1 MPVVTAERPLLE
13 VTSAQASALAVSVL
27 NHEVVVVNVPETAAV
42 LAQLRQTSTTQ
53 TSHGLRIH
61 PVLPHQGPA
70 TVLLE
75 RLHAVGPDTV
85 VSLYTPSRL
94 LTAMIPQL
102 HTLAHQQLPCV
113 IHVVPDLVGPD
124 SNTVATAWSS
134 LLAVRDAG
142 CALILSD
149 GRDVQQVHD
158 LTAVSTRVAY
168 QTRVPVIHGWT
179 TPATALWPHDQ
190 RGTVQQLPVTGPFTV
205 FRSGSP
211 ETLEAEAKELQTDSH
226 PLPTTALPT
235 AAFTSSYGTFSA
247 SLSQSIVQA
256 FDESVQLLENAQYAI
271 VERTGALQPTTVYV
285 SFLNAQAQVDT
296 RRDAI
301 VSVRLVRPFPA
312 LALVR
317 QLYPQAERVV
327 VLDPSHELS
336 HQWGPL
342 YLHTVDAVH
351 SDLWGQIHSQDSQT
365 PAPGVVAQRLEPIS
379 ASLPPSAAAD
389 HQPLRDAV
397 ESIPYTK
404 LLTDLFHARLDVT
417 NAADTTSIW
426 GAPDS
431 EATRPSYGF
440 GKMVSTLRQ
449 RNAFVSQI
457 RNQLQDPA
465 TAQQL
470 RPELYRPLA
479 AWVQAL
485 TSKPSDS
492 SATNPATAIAAG
504 EQVKSCLDTST
515 GITDLTAAERD
526 LVNKLQSHASF
537 LVPQSSW
544 IVGADAWAYDLG
556 GSGIHHV
563 IASGLNVNMLVLDTV
578 PYSDRHHSRWQNRR
592 KKDIGLYAMSY
603 GGVYVASV
611 AIYSSY
617 TQVLQALMEA
627 DAFPGP
633 AVVLAY
639 LPQPAASVFNAQAL
653 PLGSVESVD
662 GSVALPFS
670 GFSALEALKESKLAV
685 DNGYWPLYRWQPAIT
700 SQLQPTF
707 HLDSERIKADL
718 QKFLDR
724 ENRMALV
731 ARQTPQVP
739 EAMAQPLHHNLLA
752 QHRQAQA
759 QAKEAFWKLTQGLQ
773 QAQGPALL
781 VLSASDNG
789 NGDDVAKRVY
799 RNGLR
804 RGLAARHLAMD
815 DFSIEDMGLETNVVL
830 VVSTAGQGEFP
841 TNGREFWKALA
852 AASDINLSDTHY
864 AVFGLGDSHY
874 WPREEDYI
882 YYNKPAKDLD
892 DRLEVLGG
900 RRLLPV
906 GLGDDQ
912 DVDGFETAFA
922 TWEPELWKALNADR
936 INQDIAVEEEVKVTD
951 DQNKV
956 NSNFLRGTIAQGLAD
971 TSTGALAESD
981 TKLTKFH
988 GIYQQDD
995 RDLREG
1001 RTQEGLEPAYSFMV
1015 RVRLPAGTA
1024 TPQQWLDMD
1033 ALSESHANGS
1043 LKITT
1048 RQTFQLHG
1056 VVKANLKGTIQGI
1069 NRSLMDTLAACG
1081 DVNRNVICNAAPY
1094 QSAIHY
1100 QVWKFSQ
1107 KLSEHLL
1114 PQTSA
1119 YHEIWLDDKLVA
1131 GNAVNDVE
1139 PLYGPNYLPRK
1150 FKVAV
1155 AVPPSND
1162 VDVFAHDLGFIPIL
1176 ENPAGLAAQTPAMA
1190 TTAEPQRILGY
1201 NVTVGGG
1208 MGMAHNNKKTYPRL
1222 ADLLGFCTPDQAV
1235 DVAEKVML
1243 VQRDHGDRVNRKH
1256 ARMKY
1261 TIDDHGLPWFREQVE
1276 ARLGYKLDA
1285 ARPFQFTENGDRYG
1299 WMRGNPGE
1307 WHFGMFIQNGRV
1319 VDRPGYPLK
1328 SGLRELAKVHKGYFR
1343 MTCNQ
1348 GLVIASVPD
1357 DQVDTVKQ
1365 LLTRYKLDNVD
1376 HSGLR
1381 LNSMACVALPT
1392 CALAMAESERYLPS
1406 LMTHIEEILSEAGLR
1421 DDAITIRMTGCPNGC
1436 ARPYIAEIALVG
1448 KAPGAYNLYLGGGF
1462 AGQRLNKLYAESLG
1476 EAQIL
1481 DALRPL
1487 IKAYAIERTEGEH
1500 FGDYVIRVGAVK
1512 ETTHGTNFHA

>member
-1 MPVVTAERPLLE
+1 MPVVAAGRRLLE
-13 VTSAQASALAVSVL
+13 VTSAQASAMAVSAL
-27 NHEVVVVNVPETAAV
+27 NHEVVVVAVPETTAI
-42 LAQLRQTSTTQ
+42 LTQLRLSSAAETSR
-53 TSHGLRIH
+53 GLHIH
-61 PVLPHQGPA
+61 SVLPHQGPA

-75 RLHAVGPDTV
+75 RLQRVGPETV
-85 VSLYTPSRL
+85 VSLYTPGRL
-94 LTAMIPQL
+94 LATMIPQL
-102 HTLAHQQLPCV
+102 HALVHQRLPCV
-113 IHVVPDLVGPD
+113 IHVVPDLVDP
-124 SNTVATAWSS
+124 SNNTVATAWSS
-134 LLAVRDAG
+134 LLSVRDSG

-149 GRDVQQVHD
+149 ARDAQQVYD
-158 LTAVSTRVAY
+158 LIAISTRVAY
-168 QTRVPVIHGWT
+168 QARVPVIHGWT
-179 TPATALWPHDQ
+179 TPATVPWPQDQ
-190 RGTVQQLPVTGPFTV
+190 HGTVQSLLTTEPFTV
-205 FRSGSP
+205 VQSGSSEP
-211 ETLEAEAKELQTDSH
+211 LEINEKEVQVDDAT
-226 PLPTTALPT
+226 LPTTALPPN
-235 AAFTSSYGTFSA
+235 AFTSSYGTFSA
-247 SLSQSIVQA
+247 GLSQSIVQA
-256 FDESVQLLENAQYAI
+256 FNESVQLLGNTPYAV
-271 VERTGALQPTTVYV
+271 VERMGALQPTTVYV
-285 SFLNAQAQVDT
+285 SFLNAQTQVDT
-296 RRDAI
+296 SRDAF

-312 LALVR
+312 LSLVR

-327 VLDPSHELS
+327 VLDPSHDIS
-336 HQWGPL
+336 HHWGPL
-342 YLHTVDAVH
+342 YLHTVDAVQ
-351 SDLWGQIHSQDSQT
+351 SDLWDQVHSQENPT
-365 PAPGVVAQRLEPIS
+365 TAPSVVAQHLEPTS
-379 ASLPPSAAAD
+379 VSLPPSVAD
-389 HQPLRDAV
+389 TAHQPLHDAV
-397 ESIPYTK
+397 DSIPYTK
-404 LLTDLFHARLDVT
+404 LLAELFHDRLDMA
-417 NAADTTSIW
+417 NATDATSIW

-431 EATRPSYGF
+431 QATRPAHGF
-440 GKMVSTLRQ
+440 GKLVGALRQ
-449 RNAFVSQI
+449 RNAFVSDI
-457 RNQLQDPA
+457 RSQLQDPA
-465 TAQQL
+465 TAKQL
-470 RPELYRPLA
+470 RPELYRPLV
-479 AWVQAL
+479 AWAQAL
-485 TSKPSDS
+485 ASSPSDPAAS
-492 SATNPATAIAAG
+492 NPAAAIAAG
-504 EQVKSCLDTST
+504 EQVKKCLAAFTSAV
-515 GITDLTAAERD
+515 DLNTAERG
-526 LVNKLQSHASF
+526 LVDRLQSHTSF

-563 IASGLNVNMLVLDTV
+563 IASGLNVNMLILDTV
-578 PYSDRHHSRWQNRR
+578 PYSDRHHPQWQTRR
-592 KKDIGLYAMSY
+592 KKDIGLCAMNY
-603 GGVYVASV
+603 GGAYVASV
-611 AIYSSY
+611 AVYSSY
-617 TQVLQALMEA
+617 TQVLQAFMEA

-639 LPQPAASVFNAQAL
+639 LPQPAASVLNAQEL
-653 PLGSVESVD
+653 PLASVESVD

-685 DNGYWPLYRWQPAIT
+685 DNGYWPLYRWQPAIAT
-700 SQLQPTF
+700 QPQPTF
-707 HLDSERIKADL
+707 HLDSERIKSDL
-718 QKFLDR
+718 QRFLDR

-731 ARQTPQVP
+731 ARQTPHAP
-739 EAMAQPLHHNLLA
+739 DAIAKPLHHRLAA
-752 QHRQAQA
+752 QHHQAQA

-815 DFSIEDMGLETNVVL
+815 DFSVEDLGMETNVVL

-852 AASDINLSDTHY
+852 AASDLNLSDTHY

-900 RRLLPV
+900 RRLVPM

-912 DVDGFETAFA
+912 DADGFETAFA
-922 TWEPELWKALNADR
+922 AWEPELWKALNADQ
-936 INQDIAVEEEVKVTD
+936 INQDITVEEEVKVTD

-956 NSNFLRGTIAQGLAD
+956 NSNFLRGTIAQGLTD
-971 TSTGALAESD
+971 SSTGALAESD

-1001 RTQEGLEPAYSFMV
+1001 RTEQGLEPAYSFMV
-1015 RVRLPAGTA
+1015 RVRLPAGKA

-1056 VVKANLKGTIQGI
+1056 VIKANLRGAIQGI

-1094 QSAIHY
+1094 QSAIHH
-1100 QVWKFSQ
+1100 QVWEFSKQ
-1107 KLSEHLL
+1107 LSEHLL

-1119 YHEIWLDDKLVA
+1119 YHEIWLDEKLVA

-1150 FKVAV
+1150 FKIAV

-1176 ENPAGLAAQTPAMA
+1176 ENLAGLDAQTPATA

-1208 MGMAHNNKKTYPRL
+1208 MGMTHNNKKTYPRL

-1243 VQRDHGDRVNRKH
+1243 VQRDHGDRMNRKH

-1307 WHFGMFIQNGRV
+1307 
-1319 VDRPGYPLK
+1319 
-1328 SGLRELAKVHKGYFR
+1328 
-1343 MTCNQ
+1343 
-1348 GLVIASVPD
+1348 
-1357 DQVDTVKQ
+1357 
-1365 LLTRYKLDNVD
+1365 
-1376 HSGLR
+1376 
-1381 LNSMACVALPT
+1381 
-1392 CALAMAESERYLPS
+1392 
-1406 LMTHIEEILSEAGLR
+1406 
-1421 DDAITIRMTGCPNGC
+1421 
-1436 ARPYIAEIALVG
+1436 
-1448 KAPGAYNLYLGGGF
+1448 
-1462 AGQRLNKLYAESLG
+1462 
-1476 EAQIL
+1476 
-1481 DALRPL
+1481 
-1487 IKAYAIERTEGEH
+1487 
-1500 FGDYVIRVGAVK
+1500 
-1512 ETTHGTNFHA
+1512 